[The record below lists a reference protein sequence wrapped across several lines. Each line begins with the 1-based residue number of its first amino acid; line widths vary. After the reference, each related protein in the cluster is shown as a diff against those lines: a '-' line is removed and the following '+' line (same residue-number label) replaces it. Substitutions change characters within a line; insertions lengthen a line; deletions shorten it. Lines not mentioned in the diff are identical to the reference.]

1 MRQVA
6 GEDKKVRSDE
16 NGNVC
21 SGNGDKH
28 LPRDTSVTSIEE
40 KLRSIPKRKNKK
52 HLGKKEREK
61 LRAKTA
67 KAQKLADEEAGCIA
81 AGGSPSKP
89 IASDDTKSDS
99 RSRYTVFVG
108 NLPYDATRE
117 EVFQHFDCHLRDM
130 VLEVRLQH
138 DRGTGQFRGTCF
150 VDFKDAISL
159 GKAFKLHHSKFMDR
173 KINVEPT
180 VGGGGKG
187 ENRTKKMTEKKKE
200 LEKLRKKRLEREKKT
215 QKQAGAK
222 KRGFGAQKRSL
233 ERAHAQANG
242 EGSRKKAKVHQTVAT
257 GGSGER
263 ETKGNRS
270 PD

>member
-6 GEDKKVRSDE
+6 GDVKKLRSDGI
-16 NGNVC
+16 GNVC
-21 SGNGDKH
+21 SGNGPEH
-28 LPRDTSVTSIEE
+28 SPRGTSVTSIEE
-40 KLRSIPKRKNKK
+40 KLKSIPKRKNKK

-61 LRAKTA
+61 LRAKA
-67 KAQKLADEEAGCIA
+67 ANEQKLADEEAGCIA

-89 IASDDTKSDS
+89 ITADDTKADS

-242 EGSRKKAKVHQTVAT
+242 EGARKKAKVQQTVAT
-257 GGSGER
+257 GGSGGEKD
-263 ETKGNRS
+263 EGH
-270 PD
+270 